1 MHAPHAPQAL
11 HLEETHP
18 FDALTAV
25 VTGVLA
31 AVAVIAVSS
40 GGHRLGM
47 VCGAVGVVTGLTGQM
62 FSRTRSERF
71 LDVIGLVA
79 CAVAFAVGAALG
91 GLSFNG

>member
-1 MHAPHAPQAL
+1 MHAPAAL

-18 FDALTAV
+18 FDAITAV
-25 VTGVLA
+25 ITSVLA
-31 AVAVIAVSS
+31 AVAVIAVSA

-47 VCGAVGVVTGLTGQM
+47 YCGAVGVLTGLTGQM
-62 FSRTRSERF
+62 VSRTRPERF